1 MSLVQI
7 EDTQPQEAMSVRQ
20 MFEQLARD
28 EAAMVRE
35 ARERAL
41 KHIGLNTASIAG
53 GASDDDL
60 LTGRW

>member
-35 ARERAL
+35 ALERAL
-41 KHIGLNTASIAG
+41 KHIG
-53 GASDDDL
+53 
-60 LTGRW
+60 